1 MLFHFSEDGTIG
13 RFEPRLR
20 PSDPSK
26 PPVVWAI
33 DAEHA
38 PHYFFPRDCPRV
50 CFWPNSASTPDDV
63 ARFLGLT
70 AARKVIAIESGWLE
84 RVRRCRLFA
93 YRVPADTFV
102 LEDAPAGYFVSTV
115 AVTPLSVE
123 PVGDLLERLAESGVE
138 LRITPSLWPLHDA
151 LVTATLDFSMI
162 RLRNAA
168 PLAETVAPS
177 PTSGGHARRDVHPD
191 VGDRGN

>member
-1 MLFHFSEDGTIG
+1 MLFHFSEDGTIS
-13 RFEPRLR
+13 RIEPRVR
-20 PSDPSK
+20 PSDPNK

-50 CFWPNSASTPDDV
+50 CFWPNPASTPDDV

-70 AARKVIAIESGWLE
+70 AARKVIAIETSWLD
-84 RVRRCRLFA
+84 RVRRCRLFV
-93 YRVPADTFV
+93 YRLPGEIFVP
-102 LEDAPAGYFVSTV
+102 EDASAGYYVSNV

-138 LRITPSLWPLHDA
+138 LRITPSLGPLRRT

-162 RLRNAA
+162 RLRNAI
-168 PLAETVAPS
+168 PEAETPS
-177 PTSGGHARRDVHPD
+177 LGQGV
-191 VGDRGN
+191 